1 MQRNED
7 VAIKMIKADAGEG
20 EKKHFA

>member
-7 VAIKMIKADAGEG
+7 VEA
-20 EKKHFA
+20 FRV